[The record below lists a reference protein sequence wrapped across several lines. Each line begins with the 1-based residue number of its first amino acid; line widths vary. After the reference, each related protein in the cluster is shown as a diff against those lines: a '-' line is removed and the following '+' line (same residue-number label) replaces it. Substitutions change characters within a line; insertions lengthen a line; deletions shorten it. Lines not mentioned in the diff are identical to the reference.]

1 MTVAA
6 LLALLNEAAEL
17 EPVALGLVLGLI
29 RGLKGKTDAELL
41 AGDATDWAAILAAA
55 QAAQQPK

>member
-29 RGLKGKTDAELL
+29 RGLKGKTDSELL
-41 AGDATDWAAILAAA
+41 AGDATDWATILATA